1 MKRLAEP
8 EMDAAILGPA
18 MIWRGNQMVRVL
30 VYDASRI
37 VEILMDRDGMDHD
50 EAWEYFD
57 FNIECAW
64 MGVDTPVYVYTNTD
78 WREWDDDPEPVDL
91 TTADK

>member
-50 EAWEYFD
+50 EA
-57 FNIECAW
+57 
-64 MGVDTPVYVYTNTD
+64 
-78 WREWDDDPEPVDL
+78 
-91 TTADK
+91 